1 MDLGTHAG
9 FIIASYAVCLA
20 VVIGL
25 VLWVVIDRKRQEAD
39 LEELADQG
47 ITRAGT
53 AKGDTGQTGRKSS
66 EAAKA

>member
-20 VVIGL
+20 VVVGL
-25 VLWVVIDRKRQEAD
+25 ILWVVIDRKRQEAD
-39 LEELADQG
+39 LAELADQG
-47 ITRAGT
+47 FTRTGA
-53 AKGDTGQTGRKSS
+53 AKGNPKPAENKSS